1 MAQQASVGWW
11 DEIECEGGQ
20 LLVANAGDF
29 AHWFGAPDPIDMA
42 GHDSVHVFGDGH
54 AGYLWNLLAGAV
66 RVTVDASRTA
76 LWLAQIEYADN
87 DADRDAAHAYALA
100 FDSADSE
107 PGHTYRVESGA
118 VVIASAGSS
127 VGDTSTDLAGL
138 PLSAASPGA
147 LIDFATG
154 PNAAA
159 LWLTP
164 GLYASSLFYHEEDR
178 WGVSWC
184 RLGRVSD

>member
-1 MAQQASVGWW
+1 MAQEASVGWS
-11 DEIECEGGQ
+11 DELECEGGQ

-29 AHWFGAPDPIDMA
+29 AHWFGTPVPIDVA
-42 GHDSVHVFGDGH
+42 GHDSVHVFGGGH
-54 AGYLWNLLAGAV
+54 AGYLWKVPAGPV
-66 RVTVDASRTA
+66 RVTVDSGRAS

-87 DADRDAAHAYALA
+87 DAERDAAHAYVLA
-100 FDSADSE
+100 FDSADGA
-107 PGHTYRVESGA
+107 PGQAYRVESGT
-118 VVIASAGSS
+118 VVIASAASS

-147 LIDFATG
+147 LVDFATG

-159 LWLTP
+159 LWLMP
-164 GLYASSLFYHEEDR
+164 GLYESSLFYHEEDR

-184 RLGRVSD
+184 RLERVSD

>member
-1 MAQQASVGWW
+1 MAQEAPVGWS

-20 LLVANAGDF
+20 LLVADSGAF
-29 AHWFGAPDPIDMA
+29 AHWFGMPAPIDSA
-42 GHDSVHVFGDGH
+42 GHDSVHVFGDAH
-54 AGYLWNLLAGAV
+54 AGYLWKVPPGAV
-66 RVTVDASRTA
+66 RVTVDSFRTS

-100 FDSADSE
+100 FDSADSA
-107 PGHTYRVESGA
+107 PGHTYRVGSGT
-118 VVIASAGSS
+118 VVIASAASS
-127 VGDTSTDLAGL
+127 VGDTSTDIGGL
-138 PLSAASPGA
+138 PLSATSPGA
-147 LIDFATG
+147 LVDFATG

-184 RLGRVSD
+184 RLERVSD